1 MAGITLEIAEQR
13 LADYLAAELAV
24 LGGQSYTIM
33 GSRSMTR
40 ANLAEIREGI
50 RFWRSEVLELE
61 AKRTKIPRSIT
72 LRPRF

>member
-50 RFWRSEVLELE
+50 RFWRSEVQELE
-61 AKRTKIPRSIT
+61 ARQTRIPRSIT

>member
-1 MAGITLEIAEQR
+1 MAGLTLEIAEQR

-50 RFWRSEVLELE
+50 KFWRSEVQEFE
-61 AKRTKIPRSIT
+61 AKRTRIPRSIT
-72 LRPRF
+72 PRPRF

>member
-61 AKRTKIPRSIT
+61 AKRTRIPRSIT

>member
-61 AKRTKIPRSIT
+61 ARRTKIPRSIT

>member
-50 RFWRSEVLELE
+50 RFWRSEVQELE
-61 AKRTKIPRSIT
+61 AKRTTIPRSIT